1 MGFFLMEFKKK
12 KKKGVRLSTDGYQK
26 LENKVVSVF
35 CKILNNHIIIYIFLF
50 VI

>member
-1 MGFFLMEFKKK
+1 MEFKKN
-12 KKKGVRLSTDGYQK
+12 KKGVRLSTDGYQK